1 MLSFVVLAVY
11 FFFAT
16 HSLSRPLFIPRC
28 LVSCYFHL
36 KWFQREDPLSSPDY
50 IYPSAGPRG
59 TRACVSRLAK
69 GKRFSRH
76 AKGRRK
82 STTPNRYIDPYILTR
97 FQQKKWKKRRSNA
110 VSDGR
115 KWICA
120 IWPVRVLVE
129 NRGADGLSDGGSNPF
144 STAAAQCCNQI
155 HLEIFASSQRTL
167 SYIHIGIKQIRLLDF
182 LKQTQCGIRLWR
194 HLKHFSIN
202 ALTHGL
208 Q

>member
-97 FQQKKWKKRRSNA
+97 FQQKKWKKGDQMPCRMVGNEFVPYDPFVSSSRTEEQTVCQTAGVTRFRQPPLSVVTRFIWKYSHRHRERCPTSTSESNRSG
-110 VSDGR
+110 S
-115 KWICA
+115 WI
-120 IWPVRVLVE
+120 
-129 NRGADGLSDGGSNPF
+129 F
-144 STAAAQCCNQI
+144 
-155 HLEIFASSQRTL
+155 
-167 SYIHIGIKQIRLLDF
+167 
-182 LKQTQCGIRLWR
+182 
-194 HLKHFSIN
+194 
-202 ALTHGL
+202 
-208 Q
+208 